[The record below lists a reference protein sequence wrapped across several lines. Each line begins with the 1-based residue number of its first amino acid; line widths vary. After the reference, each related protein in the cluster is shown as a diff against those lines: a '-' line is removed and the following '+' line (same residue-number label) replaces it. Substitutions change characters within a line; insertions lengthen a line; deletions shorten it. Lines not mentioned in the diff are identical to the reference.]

1 MASFDDTIELTV
13 PAEQV
18 FDLVADPRT
27 AARWHPAIVRSIRAD
42 DAAPV
47 EIGTITDS
55 VYVFYGRE
63 IELAFQ
69 TVELDRP
76 RRVMAEAA
84 SKRARAREQ
93 FDIEPTTEGCRL
105 RYRSELTMGGFLRVF
120 DRGLQV
126 MFDGIGRRAL
136 DGLRDELG

>member
-13 PAEQV
+13 PAEQA

-27 AARWHPAIVRSIRAD
+27 ATRWHPAIVRSTRTD

-47 EIGTITDS
+47 EVGTVTES
-55 VYVFYGRE
+55 VFVFYGRE
-63 IELAFQ
+63 IDLAFE

-76 RRVMAEAA
+76 RRVMTQAA

-93 FDIEPTTEGCRL
+93 FDIEPTPDGCRL

-126 MFDGIGRRAL
+126 TFDGVGRRAL
-136 DGLRDELG
+136 DGLRNELE